1 MNSIMVSKN
10 AVDYLIEGVIE
21 NNEIKIHDS
30 VGQIYAELFEKNMDD
45 EFIRMN
51 MDYLLMRLAYMAT
64 EQDDSVNQYEI
75 IQRICR
81 NSMSDERKNIKR
93 ELFEKTVID
102 FADYLCRLRTN
113 NSQKVVVQMENYVK
127 TNYSKN
133 ISLKEMSRKF
143 YVNSAYLGQIFRKTY
158 GISFREYLNKC
169 RIDKASELLIETDY
183 MVYEI
188 AETVGYND
196 SGYFVNKFVSMK
208 GCSPT
213 TYRKR
218 TRSYSLI

>member
-1 MNSIMVSKN
+1 MKSIIVSKST
-10 AVDYLIEGVIE
+10 VDKLLEGVIE
-21 NNEIKIHDS
+21 NDKIKIHDS
-30 VGQIYAELFEKNMDD
+30 VWAIYDELFVEDMDA

-51 MDYLLMRLAYMAT
+51 MDYLLMQLAYMAM
-64 EQDDSVNQYEI
+64 EQDNTVNQYEI
-75 IQRICR
+75 IQRI
-81 NSMSDERKNIKR
+81 RKNSINDESENSKR
-93 ELFEKTVID
+93 ELFEKTVVD
-102 FADYLCRLRTN
+102 FADYLCHLRSN
-113 NSQKVVVQMENYVK
+113 NSQKVVVQIENYVK
-127 TNYSKN
+127 SNYSQN
-133 ISLKEMSRKF
+133 ISLKEMGQKF
-143 YVNSAYLGQIFRKTY
+143 YINSAYLGQIFRKAY

-196 SGYFVNKFVSMK
+196 SDYFVNKFVSMK